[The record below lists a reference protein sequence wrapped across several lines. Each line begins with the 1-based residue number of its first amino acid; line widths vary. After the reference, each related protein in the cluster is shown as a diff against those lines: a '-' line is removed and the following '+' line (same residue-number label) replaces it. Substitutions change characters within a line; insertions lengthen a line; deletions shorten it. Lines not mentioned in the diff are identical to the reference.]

1 MYDAKMEELARQ
13 IVQYSVGLQPG
24 ENLLIESWDGAD
36 DMTAALIEAAYQ
48 AGGYPFV
55 CREDAAVQRRLL
67 LGGSE
72 ESFRRRAEV
81 ELARMEK
88 MDACFEKIPVKPGEV
103 RWTTARNMLMYQ
115 RKR

>member
-67 LGGSE
+67 PVSYTHLLSYLPSGLLPIASPGWPTSPVCA
-72 ESFRRRAEV
+72 FWRA
-81 ELARMEK
+81 
-88 MDACFEKIPVKPGEV
+88 GEPITSP
-103 RWTTARNMLMYQ
+103 WPSTS
-115 RKR
+115 